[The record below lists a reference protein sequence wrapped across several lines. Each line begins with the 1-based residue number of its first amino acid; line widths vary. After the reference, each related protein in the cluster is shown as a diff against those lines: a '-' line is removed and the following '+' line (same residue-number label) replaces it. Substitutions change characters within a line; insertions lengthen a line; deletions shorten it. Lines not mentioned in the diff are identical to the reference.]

1 MRWEKAVSQTH
12 WPQANHSVPAMISQN
27 YIHCASPQEHIAEGS
42 WSCLHLQVMCPQFY
56 RFQRRILFLP
66 SKITGGW
73 QSNGS
78 HAFCA
83 LPILYFLTHIFKA
96 GASSHKA
103 IWCGFHL
110 QLWWEGVAKSRCT
123 IPNMLPCG
131 GISMVS
137 PACKGCE
144 PQNTNSCSWIICLL
158 TMILLYLQARKC
170 GLPGIQRSSCYTSS
184 SHPFPPASLYPV
196 QTEHLGTNQITPL
209 QYHRTVAGRLIEY
222 ECLFCH
228 EQKGKFSN
236 IKSSELGS
244 WTLNIFGSILQCV
257 CI

>member
-1 MRWEKAVSQTH
+1 MVLTLF
-12 WPQANHSVPAMISQN
+12 VPSLY
-27 YIHCASPQEHIAEGS
+27 YI
-42 WSCLHLQVMCPQFY
+42 
-56 RFQRRILFLP
+56 FLP
-66 SKITGGW
+66 TYLRQGHPAIRQSGVVSICSYGERGW
-73 QSNGS
+73 QSQ
-78 HAFCA
+78 
-83 LPILYFLTHIFKA
+83 
-96 GASSHKA
+96 GAPSL
-103 IWCGFHL
+103 ICYP
-110 QLWWEGVAKSRCT
+110 VV
-123 IPNMLPCG
+123 

-244 WTLNIFGSILQCV
+244 
-257 CI
+257 